1 MNTRCADVPAK
12 PIMVVVKQILCLIGF
27 VLFAATSACS
37 GAPASKYPPLAF
49 ANTTAMGAPSAPVVV
64 MEFSDFHCP
73 FCRRHATT
81 VLPRLKRDYVDTGK
95 VLYVFRHFPLD
106 SHPEAPAAGAAA
118 ACAGRQG
125 KFWEMHDRFFDTA
138 GRVGPADL
146 NTYALLAGLDL
157 ARFRPCLEREGRE
170 DVRQDIALGQQLGI
184 SGTPAFVLGTNNGS
198 VSMSPVTSISGAD
211 TYEAFAKAI
220 DALLTAK

>member
-1 MNTRCADVPAK
+1 
-12 PIMVVVKQILCLIGF
+12 
-27 VLFAATSACS
+27 
-37 GAPASKYPPLAF
+37 
-49 ANTTAMGAPSAPVVV
+49 MGAKTAPVVV

-106 SHPEAPAAGAAA
+106 SHPDAPAAGAAA

-125 KFWEMHDRFFDTA
+125 KFWEMHDRFFETPA
-138 GRVGPADL
+138 RVGPADL
-146 NTYALLAGLDL
+146 STHALLLGLDL
-157 ARFRPCLEREGRE
+157 PRFRLCLDREGRE
-170 DVRQDIALGQQLGI
+170 DVRADTALGQELGI
-184 SGTPAFVLGTNNGS
+184 SGTPAFIFGTNRGGES
-198 VSMSPVTSISGAD
+198 MAPVSSISGAD

-220 DALLTAK
+220 DALLAIK

>member
-1 MNTRCADVPAK
+1 
-12 PIMVVVKQILCLIGF
+12 MVAVKHIAYLIGF
-27 VLFAATSACS
+27 AFLAVVSAC
-37 GAPASKYPPLAF
+37 GGPATGKYPPLSFVGA
-49 ANTTAMGAPSAPVVV
+49 AAMGAKTAPVVV

-106 SHPEAPAAGAAA
+106 THPDAPAAGAAA

-125 KFWEMHDRFFDTA
+125 KFWEIHDRFFETA
-138 GRVGPADL
+138 VRVGPADL
-146 NTYALLAGLDL
+146 NTHALLLDLDL

-170 DVRQDIALGQQLGI
+170 DVRRDTALGQELGI
-184 SGTPAFVLGTNNGS
+184 SGTPAFIFGTNQGGDS
-198 VSMSPVTSISGAD
+198 MAPVSSISGAD

-220 DALLTAK
+220 DALLK

>member
-1 MNTRCADVPAK
+1 
-12 PIMVVVKQILCLIGF
+12 MVAVKYTLCLIGF
-27 VLFAATSACS
+27 AFLAAASACGGS
-37 GAPASKYPPLAF
+37 PASKYPPLSFVGA
-49 ANTTAMGAPSAPVVV
+49 AAMGAKTAPVVV

-95 VLYVFRHFPLD
+95 VRYVFRHFPLD
-106 SHPEAPAAGAAA
+106 THPDAPAAGAAA

-125 KFWEMHDRFFDTA
+125 KFWEMHDRFFEPA
-138 GRVGPADL
+138 GRVSPADL
-146 NTYALLAGLDL
+146 DSHALVLGLDL

-170 DVRQDIALGQQLGI
+170 DVRRDTALGQELGI
-184 SGTPAFVLGTNNGS
+184 SGTPAFIFGTTQSGDS
-198 VSMSPVTSISGAD
+198 MAPVSSISGAD

-220 DALLTAK
+220 DALLTVK

>member
-1 MNTRCADVPAK
+1 
-12 PIMVVVKQILCLIGF
+12 
-27 VLFAATSACS
+27 
-37 GAPASKYPPLAF
+37 
-49 ANTTAMGAPSAPVVV
+49 MGAKTAPVVV

-106 SHPEAPAAGAAA
+106 THPDAPAAGAAA

-125 KFWEMHDRFFDTA
+125 KFWEMHDRFFETA
-138 GRVGPADL
+138 ARVGPADL
-146 NTYALLAGLDL
+146 DTPCAAAGPGSGAVPRRASNVRA
-157 ARFRPCLEREGRE
+157 ARTCARIRHSDSSSASRARRRSSSAP
-170 DVRQDIALGQQLGI
+170 I
-184 SGTPAFVLGTNNGS
+184 SGGS
-198 VSMSPVTSISGAD
+198 PWRPSRSISGAD

-220 DALLTAK
+220 DALLAR